1 MKHKIKILF
10 RSSLAEEYE
19 KLSIVK
25 YFNIIES
32 RSLAQKGDLI
42 IGRYSTLPYYDE
54 LEKDI
59 KIIGAELINS
69 FRQHRYIADMS
80 SWYLDFEDITPKTW
94 FRVEEVPEN
103 QAGSFILK
111 GETNSKKHLWKTHMF
126 AKNKEE
132 ITSLYLRLLDDS
144 LVSTQ
149 NIYVRQFEPMIKYG
163 DGLNGLPISKEFRF
177 FIFDKQVVASGFYWS
192 DQIDLFD
199 GQLPNPTEVPKT
211 FLDDV
216 INRVG
221 NNSRFYVVDIGQ
233 KINGDWMV
241 VELNCGTMSGLSCV
255 NPDELYGNLKNI
267 LVK

>member
-1 MKHKIKILF
+1 MNKNIKILF
-10 RSSLAEEYE
+10 RGSLAEEYE
-19 KLSIVK
+19 KLSIEK
-25 YFNIIES
+25 HFNIIES
-32 RSLAQKGDLI
+32 RSLIQKGDLI

-69 FRQHRYIADMS
+69 FKQHRYIADMNN
-80 SWYLDFEDITPKTW
+80 WYLDFEDITPKTW
-94 FRVEEVPEN
+94 FRLEEVLVN
-103 QAGSFILK
+103 QEGSFILK

-126 AKNKEE
+126 AKDKKE
-132 ITSLYLRLLDDS
+132 ITSLYCRLLDDS
-144 LVSTQ
+144 LISTQ
-149 NIYVRQFEPMIKYG
+149 NIYVRQFEPMISYG
-163 DGLNGLPISKEFRF
+163 DGLNGLPVSKEFRF

-192 DQIDLFD
+192 DQIDLFEEK
-199 GQLPNPTEVPKT
+199 LPNPTEVPKT

-216 INRVG
+216 IYRVG
-221 NNSRFYVVDIGQ
+221 DNSRFYVVDVGQ